1 MKPLL
6 SIVIPV
12 YNRAGRVLRTLDS
25 IATTT
30 YRPLELL
37 VVDNAST
44 DNSQLVCQGWAE
56 GHASADFGIRVLS
69 QPTPGAN
76 AARNLGLQSC
86 RGEYVFFF
94 DSDDLFCAAA
104 LDDVAAV
111 TRTEERPDW
120 LFLPVEQGEDESHMH
135 ARAYQ
140 QSSAPHV
147 HLLNSQLSTSS
158 MVFRTQWLREIGG
171 WNESLNVW
179 QDWELGT
186 RVLLHAGRCRWLCSR
201 TYHRI
206 FLHPDS
212 ITSNGFSQ
220 TFHGTLA
227 AMRCVVEEVKEAA
240 GLTVR
245 ERARCERAL
254 YYRSMILAGKLRQE
268 GCAEGAS
275 AYRSLAKEIIP
286 HATKPV
292 RLTGMMLHAYSSVGG
307 RGAWRLALGLL

>member
-12 YNRAGRVLRTLDS
+12 YNRAGRVLRTLES
-25 IATTT
+25 IATAT

-44 DNSQLVCQGWAE
+44 DNSLLVCQRWAE
-56 GHASADFGIRVLS
+56 GHASADFDIRVLS

-76 AARNLGLQSC
+76 AARNLGLQAC

-104 LDDVAAV
+104 LEDVAAEIG
-111 TRTEERPDW
+111 TEERPDW
-120 LFLPVEQGEDESHMH
+120 LFLPVEQGEDESHMRL
-135 ARAYQ
+135 RAYQ

-147 HLLNSQLSTSS
+147 HLLNSQFSTGS
-158 MVFRTQWLREIGG
+158 MVFRTPFLREIGG

-179 QDWELGT
+179 QDWELGL
-186 RVLLHAGRCRWLCSR
+186 RVLLHAGRCRWLCAR

-212 ITSNGFSQ
+212 ITSSGFSQ
-220 TFHGTLA
+220 TYQGTLA
-227 AMRCVVEEVKEAA
+227 AMRCVADEVQDAA

-254 YYRSMILAGKLRQE
+254 YYRAMILAGKLRHE
-268 GCAEGAS
+268 GCAEGAA

-292 RLTGMMLHAYSSVGG
+292 RLTGTMLHTYTSVGG